1 MRKRL
6 YCSLSI
12 SQIVGTMSWTS
23 RLDKDGD
30 SDISVSDILRASDS
44 MDQKMGILLEAYQLY
59 ASDHLNA
66 LEIAT
71 PRTHRT
77 CATTIHAHSPEYSLI

>member
-30 SDISVSDILRASDS
+30 SDISDILRASDS
-44 MDQKMGILLEAYQLY
+44 MDQKMGILLEA
-59 ASDHLNA
+59 
-66 LEIAT
+66 
-71 PRTHRT
+71 
-77 CATTIHAHSPEYSLI
+77 